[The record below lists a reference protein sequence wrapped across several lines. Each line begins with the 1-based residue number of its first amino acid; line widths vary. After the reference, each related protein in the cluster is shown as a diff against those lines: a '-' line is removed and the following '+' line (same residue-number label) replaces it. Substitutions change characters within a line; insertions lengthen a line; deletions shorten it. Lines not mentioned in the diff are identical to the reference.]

1 MSDIASPKNKITK
14 IAYPIHKTEK
24 HEFTKVL

>member
-1 MSDIASPKNKITK
+1 MSDIASPQNKIIK

-24 HEFTKVL
+24 HEFIKVL